1 MSKPFGFWNQK
12 SWWLL
17 QERFHIFLIILNLV
31 PKFPKRALSI
41 NNSGWP
47 LEQGCGDICLMAKP
61 LGHSHHP
68 WLPCRYNQKEGGKF
82 ISLWNSWE
90 RNQIWWHFLW
100 LFHLS
105 FYSIRLIEH
114 KIEYH
119 SNIGQH
125 WWKKSKT
132 PFFRRISPKGLS
144 LLWLRRGCGDKRPG
158 PGSEVTTGKAQHPRL
173 SLLLRVRLSPS
184 LAQPPVL
191 LPSRA
196 SWGCWRAMNW
206 WMGLG
211 GQCEACLAPSLPSAG
226 HWTFAVS
233 KKGSSGSSPAVPVW

>member
-1 MSKPFGFWNQK
+1 
-12 SWWLL
+12 
-17 QERFHIFLIILNLV
+17 
-31 PKFPKRALSI
+31 
-41 NNSGWP
+41 
-47 LEQGCGDICLMAKP
+47 MAKP

-211 GQCEACLAPSLPSAG
+211 GQCEACLAPIPTIRRALNICCLQKGLLWLQPSCPCVITTMANTLARSHFGSLPDCLWSLWNMSWG
-226 HWTFAVS
+226 RFL
-233 KKGSSGSSPAVPVW
+233 